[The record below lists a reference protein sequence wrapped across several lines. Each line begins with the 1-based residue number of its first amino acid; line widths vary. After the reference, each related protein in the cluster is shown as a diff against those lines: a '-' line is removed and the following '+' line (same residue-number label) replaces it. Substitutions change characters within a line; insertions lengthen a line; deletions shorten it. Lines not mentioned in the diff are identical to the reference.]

1 MICCLVN
8 VQDDHEEEED
18 KTQTNHVDSQVD
30 YTDVYCRG
38 TLLNSVWYSVTNNRV
53 NGAVISSYHNNN
65 LDKENLLLTRI

>member
-30 YTDVYCRG
+30 YTEVYCRG

-53 NGAVISSYHNNN
+53 NGAVIYQV
-65 LDKENLLLTRI
+65 LTIITLTKKTFY

>member
-30 YTDVYCRG
+30 YAEVYCRG

-53 NGAVISSYHNNN
+53 NGAVIYQV
-65 LDKENLLLTRI
+65 LTIITLTKKTFY

>member
-30 YTDVYCRG
+30 YTEVYCRG

-53 NGAVISSYHNNN
+53 NAAVIYQV
-65 LDKENLLLTRI
+65 LTIITLTKKTFY

>member
-1 MICCLVN
+1 MLCSPNFVYYSNCTVKAGMLDVMNCCLVT

-38 TLLNSVWYSVTNNRV
+38 TLLNSV
-53 NGAVISSYHNNN
+53 
-65 LDKENLLLTRI
+65 

>member
-30 YTDVYCRG
+30 YTQVYCRG

-53 NGAVISSYHNNN
+53 NGAVIYQVITIIT
-65 LDKENLLLTRI
+65 LTKKTFY